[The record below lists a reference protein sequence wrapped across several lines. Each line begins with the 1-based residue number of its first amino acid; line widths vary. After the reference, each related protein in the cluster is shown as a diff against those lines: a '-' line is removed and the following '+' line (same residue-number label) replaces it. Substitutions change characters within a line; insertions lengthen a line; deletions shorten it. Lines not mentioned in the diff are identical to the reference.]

1 MQLFNILT
9 TAFLLAS
16 QATAVPITEP
26 EALTPNDANLLAK
39 RANPAPVSC
48 DRKLASSLKRRSQ

>member
-1 MQLFNILT
+1 MQFFNVLS
-9 TAFLLAS
+9 TALLLAL

-26 EALTPNDANLLAK
+26 EALTPNDANLLTK

-48 DRKLASSLKRRSQ
+48 GRKLHPASV